1 MLTKT
6 AVANNALAYLAA
18 GEITSIID
26 DNDSKART
34 INAVF
39 DTVAQE
45 VMRSHRW
52 NCCIKRAELSE
63 LAGTPLKFGEFG
75 YAYSYQLPADSL
87 RFLDLNGEP
96 WNAKTEFMAVE
107 GRILYTNDSSAYVR
121 YVAHITDVSQW
132 DVLMADAIAIKLAM
146 RIARRIT
153 KDGISGEQLNGFYRQ
168 AIAEAMRIDAME
180 VGSGENRPLERIIN
194 NSPLVKSS
202 YQSGQY
208 GRGSRVGLEVN
219 LEEPIADA
227 PDLDGIFNGGF

>member
-6 AVANNALAYLAA
+6 TIANNALAYLAA
-18 GEITSIID
+18 GTITDILD
-26 DNDSKART
+26 TLDEKART
-34 INAVF
+34 IKAVF

-52 NCCIKRAELSE
+52 NCCIKRVQLSRLSE
-63 LAGTPLKFGEFG
+63 VPIKYGEFG
-75 YAYSYQLPADSL
+75 YLYKYQLPSDSL

-96 WNAKTEFMAVE
+96 WNAKTEFLTVE
-107 GRILYTNDSSAYVR
+107 GREIFTDDTVAYIR
-121 YVAHITDVSQW
+121 YVAHIEDVSRW
-132 DVLMADAIAIKLAM
+132 DVLMADAVSIKLAM

-153 KDGISGEQLNGFYRQ
+153 KDGISGESLNGLYRQ

-194 NSPLVKSS
+194 NSPLVHAG
-202 YQSGQY
+202 YQSGEY
-208 GRGSRVGLEVN
+208 GIAGRVGLELN
-219 LEEPIADA
+219 LEEPRPDA

>member
-6 AVANNALAYLAA
+6 TVANNALSYLAA
-18 GEITSIID
+18 GEISSILD
-26 DNDSKART
+26 DTDSKART

-39 DTVAQE
+39 DTVAHE

-52 NCCIKRAELSE
+52 NCCIKRAQLSE
-63 LAGTPLKFGEFG
+63 LAGTPLTMGEFG

-96 WNAKTEFMAVE
+96 WNAKTEFMSVE
-107 GRILYTNDSSAYVR
+107 GKVLYTNDSVAYVR
-121 YVAHITDVSQW
+121 YVAYIEDVSQW
-132 DVLMADAIAIKLAM
+132 DVLMADAISVKLAM

-168 AIAEAMRIDAME
+168 AVAEAMRIDAME
-180 VGSGENRPLERIIN
+180 IGSGENRPLERMIN
-194 NSPLVKSS
+194 NSPLVQAA

-208 GRGSRVGLEVN
+208 SRGSRVGLNVN
-219 LEEPIADA
+219 LETPIPDA
-227 PDLDGIFNGGF
+227 PDLDGIFNEGF